1 MTTTQTKLLE
11 TLKFTPRL
19 VGLKVNS
26 DGSKNYLW
34 RVSLKR
40 GAELVRIEFHC
51 GTAHVKDGVPTPPKL
66 QDVIY
71 SLIMDWQGGRETFKD
86 FCACFGY
93 DEDSRKAYKIWEA
106 CKKSGEKLQKLF
118 SADEIEE
125 LEEAF
130 RDY

>member
-1 MTTTQTKLLE
+1 MNTTQTKLLE
-11 TLKFTPRL
+11 SLEFTPRI
-19 VGLKVNS
+19 VGLRVNS
-26 DGSKNYLW
+26 DGWKNYTWLVW
-34 RVSLKR
+34 LERGGSLTSL
-40 GAELVRIEFHC
+40 EYQC
-51 GTAHVKDGVPTPPKL
+51 GTGHAKDGVPTPPGVN
-66 QDVIY
+66 DVIF
-71 SLIMDWQGGRETFKD
+71 SLLTDWQGGRETFED
-86 FCACFGY
+86 FCSSFGY

>member
-1 MTTTQTKLLE
+1 
-11 TLKFTPRL
+11 
-19 VGLKVNS
+19 VN
-26 DGSKNYLW
+26 
-34 RVSLKR
+34 
-40 GAELVRIEFHC
+40 
-51 GTAHVKDGVPTPPKL
+51 
-66 QDVIY
+66 DVIF
-71 SLIMDWQGGRETFKD
+71 SLLTDWQGGRETFED
-86 FCACFGY
+86 FCSSFGY